1 MLSGYFENCYGIKQ
15 MSLQNISFNP
25 CNKAIIYAPNG
36 VMKTSFSKVFEDIS
50 KGLPTSD
57 RIFKGTVSRYSITYY
72 ASQFDYSSTDANA
85 PQSDHIYVIN
95 SFADK
100 FEFSKDTVST
110 LLADEGTR
118 NQYNVL
124 MGQFSDTINE
134 ILNRLKDLTGLT
146 RPQIKVK
153 LVNDLRLSTTADW
166 PDIIEAIGQIEN
178 QNYGF
183 LDEVR
188 YSDLFN
194 DKAMV
199 VYSNS
204 DFRRSI
210 SEYID
215 NLENLLRNSP
225 LLNVHFTEHS
235 AEELSKSLASNNLFE
250 AQHKIL
256 LRDGTQINSL
266 DEWQAIVQVQLNEL
280 YQEPTLAR
288 TFERLKKLFSKNAD
302 AGKVRDIIVAH
313 REIIPH
319 MMNIQTLKEQ
329 AWINCFNRLNRPF
342 AEYYEI
348 VTAFKE
354 GVRTLYE
361 QASEQS
367 ARWKAVVDEF
377 NRRFRVP
384 FTVKITNK
392 SNFIL
397 KDEAPNIEFEYAR
410 GTGANRV
417 STDLNKEDL
426 MVSLSM
432 GERRA
437 LYLLYILFDLERIRK
452 QAREG
457 GGQYLIIADD
467 ISDSF
472 DYKNK
477 YAIIEYLSDLA
488 GTQGVDLLMLTHNFD
503 FYRTVMSRCNVRRSN
518 CYIAQRTDD
527 GVVNVTEFKYQRD
540 FFKNV
545 IRESIHSGNID
556 NDSKKKCL
564 IASIPFY
571 RNLADYSGNHNDF
584 LKLTC
589 CLHYKTSP
597 LDTSQ
602 IMVSDIWSVVRQF
615 LGNTPLVSPDE
626 SYLQLLQ
633 SLASNI
639 LQDTDEVSLENK
651 LVLSIAARIQ
661 IEKFMKSKIIENEG
675 SCPDATENQTRKW
688 FDKAKPYLTS
698 DEIIIMEEINLVTP
712 ENIHLNAFMY
722 EPLIDVSSWALKE
735 LYSKAVAL

>member
-1 MLSGYFENCYGIKQ
+1 
-15 MSLQNISFNP
+15 MSLQNINFNP

-57 RIFKGTVSRYSITYY
+57 RIFKGAVSRYSITYY

-256 LRDGTQINSL
+256 LRDGTQINNL
-266 DEWQAIVQVQLNEL
+266 DEWQAIVQTQLNEL
-280 YQEPTLAR
+280 YQAPTLAR

-319 MMNIQTLKEQ
+319 MMDIQALKEQ

-342 AEYYEI
+342 TEYYGI

-367 ARWKAVVDEF
+367 ARWKAVIDEF

-410 GTGANRV
+410 GTGDNRV

-503 FYRTVMSRCNVRRSN
+503 FYRTVMSRCNIRRSN

-545 IRESIHSGNID
+545 IRESIQSGNID

-602 IMVSDIWSVVRQF
+602 IMVSDIWSVIHQF
-615 LGNTPLVSPDE
+615 LGSTPLISPDE

-633 SLASNI
+633 SLSSNI

-698 DEIIIMEEINLVTP
+698 DEIIVIEEINLVTP

-722 EPLIDVSSWALKE
+722 EPLIDVSSWTLKE